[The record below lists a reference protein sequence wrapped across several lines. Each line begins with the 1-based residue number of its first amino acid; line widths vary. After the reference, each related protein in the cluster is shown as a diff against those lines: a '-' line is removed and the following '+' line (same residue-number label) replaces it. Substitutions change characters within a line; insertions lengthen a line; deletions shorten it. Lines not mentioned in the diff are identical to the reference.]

1 MHPKPLSS
9 LFLDSGGGWLNS
21 KEGAFILFKRP
32 SFSLFNLEGS
42 TTVIL
47 PEGRFN
53 TSRSPISLL
62 EGYLDEGY
70 IAVGYLG
77 YEFSRFTEEGLTVSP
92 QKEGYRFPDTYFL
105 FYKQADVIS
114 GEIKDL
120 KHLIATPSHKR
131 VGLNSRDAG
140 PGGFY
145 SNMTEDKYVEM
156 VLSVKEYIARGDV
169 YQVNLSQR
177 FTVLLNSSP
186 ISYLL
191 DLYNVQPVPF
201 GGYIDFGDFQLISGS
216 MELFMRKIG
225 RKVVTKPIKGTRKRA
240 FTTEEDAL
248 LRAEL
253 LSSDKERA
261 ENLMIVDLMRN
272 DLGRICQYG
281 TVKVNG
287 LFQVESYST
296 VHQLVSEVEG
306 LLNDR
311 IKTSDII
318 SATFPPG
325 SVTGA
330 PKGRAM
336 KVIDELEPHLR
347 GPYCGALGMFMPN
360 GDFTLSVAIRILAI
374 RELKGADV
382 PTSLGIN
389 KAEGTF
395 WVGGGIV
402 WDSDP
407 EKEYEETLIKARAIN
422 KALGIEE

>member
-145 SNMTEDKYVEM
+145 SNMTDDKYVEM

-318 SATFPPG
+318 SATFP
-325 SVTGA
+325 
-330 PKGRAM
+330 RA
-336 KVIDELEPHLR
+336 R
-347 GPYCGALGMFMPN
+347 
-360 GDFTLSVAIRILAI
+360 
-374 RELKGADV
+374 
-382 PTSLGIN
+382 
-389 KAEGTF
+389 
-395 WVGGGIV
+395 
-402 WDSDP
+402 
-407 EKEYEETLIKARAIN
+407 
-422 KALGIEE
+422 